1 MKRWMI
7 AMGCIIAALAVG
19 IGLAL
24 AGKGKTADME
34 ETEPERVSAVEIR
47 ETDKETVMDA
57 AENGSVP
64 NPEEENMEGREKS
77 AKPSKEEVLA
87 MRAAVLEGMSE
98 EAVNRLTENI
108 KVANIWMEQA
118 YFYDDFFG
126 RLADPESLYWNY
138 VDEKGEIQIGWA
150 FEDGVRYDGTDE
162 AGRREF
168 EEKYGAEVKAYNRL
182 DGDDF
187 IALMEEMRDSLES
200 GLLKGDFDSLIENMR
215 LAKETHDVLYMEN
228 IYHILHD
235 MDYFLLRYGPED
247 VGKYTKDGGTV
258 NKYYG
263 VLDVYHSWAEP
274 ADETGPDQDKP
285 GTVRVANPSWDYYI
299 EASGETETAPL
310 ELVVLEQT
318 KNEITDEEQWF
329 AKNGLVLPDLNEE
342 GYECFVH
349 DDRVMI
355 DIIKNGETE
364 VTLDFSDY
372 RYADDFRPEEM
383 AFIGQEI
390 HGAAVREGILYLST
404 FHYTYAE
411 SSPHTA
417 YMTAV
422 SLDDYRVLWKTEPLT
437 CNSLNFEIVGDVI
450 LCGYGFTAEDDYLY
464 QIDSKTGRRIGQT
477 PLASMANY
485 IVYKDGKLFVRT
497 YHTDYVFQIGEE

>member
-1 MKRWMI
+1 MNKERLW
-7 AMGCIIAALAVG
+7 IAAEEEAG
-19 IGLAL
+19 YETMDDSYGMYHRGFGGGDWIGLG
-24 AGKGKTADME
+24 GKGE
-34 ETEPERVSAVEIR
+34 NGGYGRNGPERVSAVEIR

-200 GLLKGDFDSLIENMR
+200 GLLKG
-215 LAKETHDVLYMEN
+215 
-228 IYHILHD
+228 IL
-235 MDYFLLRYGPED
+235 
-247 VGKYTKDGGTV
+247 
-258 NKYYG
+258 
-263 VLDVYHSWAEP
+263 
-274 ADETGPDQDKP
+274 
-285 GTVRVANPSWDYYI
+285 
-299 EASGETETAPL
+299 TA
-310 ELVVLEQT
+310 
-318 KNEITDEEQWF
+318 
-329 AKNGLVLPDLNEE
+329 
-342 GYECFVH
+342 
-349 DDRVMI
+349 
-355 DIIKNGETE
+355 
-364 VTLDFSDY
+364 
-372 RYADDFRPEEM
+372 
-383 AFIGQEI
+383 
-390 HGAAVREGILYLST
+390 
-404 FHYTYAE
+404 
-411 SSPHTA
+411 
-417 YMTAV
+417 
-422 SLDDYRVLWKTEPLT
+422 
-437 CNSLNFEIVGDVI
+437 
-450 LCGYGFTAEDDYLY
+450 
-464 QIDSKTGRRIGQT
+464 
-477 PLASMANY
+477 
-485 IVYKDGKLFVRT
+485 
-497 YHTDYVFQIGEE
+497 